1 MLIEFTIDLHSEHG
15 EYVWMLVFFI
25 APPVITNISFLNI
38 VHVSRKALINNIKTI
53 VSLQMVMFETNIPIV
68 VILYFKIT
76 F

>member
-1 MLIEFTIDLHSEHG
+1 MDVG
-15 EYVWMLVFFI
+15 VFFI
-25 APPVITNISFLNI
+25 APPVIANISFINI

-53 VSLQMVMFETNIPIV
+53 VSLQLVMFETNIPIV